1 VDSVVSQDEQALHA
15 QLEKVREKL
24 DFLARDLRAVDS
36 ELEGL
41 SKERGQYRLLHEACS
56 ALEDLSAAGAAGMFF
71 CERLAGGEGD
81 DHLRLVRS
89 RVDVF
94 QEHLGEVEGRR
105 QAVVEKIRY
114 QQENTDLLEE
124 DLCDAREREE
134 QRKLEWLIE
143 RELDDLPS
151 RPSVMPWS
159 GRDEDDARF
168 RKSLAASLLVSL
180 LLGLLL
186 PMIDLPLPEPW
197 KVDEVPERLARLIR
211 EERPL
216 PPPPPQR
223 EVSKPVEELLPEE
236 GTKPASQETPKPSA
250 EPKGILAFR
259 EKFSGLAQTRSS
271 TRLGAQARITKSGES
286 ASRRPER
293 SMVAT
298 HAPGSSGGINLAALS
313 RDVGGGDGQ
322 QLEGVQ
328 VARATSTIGGISGP
342 DRPLSDGPGLGRT
355 DEEIQ
360 IVFDRHK
367 AALYRLYNRELRR
380 DPTLSGQIVLRIR
393 IEPDGSVSLCELQA
407 SDMDAPQLSAKVVDR
422 VQTFDF
428 GAKEVSAVTILYP
441 IDFLPAT

>member
-1 VDSVVSQDEQALHA
+1 MDSVASQDEQALHA
-15 QLEKVREKL
+15 QLAKVREKL
-24 DFLARDLRAVDS
+24 DFLAGDLRAVDS

-56 ALEDLSAAGAAGMFF
+56 ALEDLSAAGAAGLFF
-71 CERLAGGEGD
+71 CERLAGAEGD
-81 DHLRLVRS
+81 DHLRLVRG

-134 QRKLEWLIE
+134 QRQLEWLIE

-159 GRDEDDARF
+159 GRDEEDARF
-168 RKSLAASLLVSL
+168 RQSLAASLLVSL

-197 KVDEVPERLARLIR
+197 KADEVPERLARLIR

-216 PPPPPQR
+216 PPPPPPPQR
-223 EVSKPVEELLPEE
+223 EESKPVEELLPEE

-259 EKFSGLAQTRSS
+259 EKFSGLAQT
-271 TRLGAQARITKSGES
+271 
-286 ASRRPER
+286 
-293 SMVAT
+293 
-298 HAPGSSGGINLAALS
+298 
-313 RDVGGGDGQ
+313 
-322 QLEGVQ
+322 
-328 VARATSTIGGISGP
+328 
-342 DRPLSDGPGLGRT
+342 
-355 DEEIQ
+355 
-360 IVFDRHK
+360 
-367 AALYRLYNRELRR
+367 
-380 DPTLSGQIVLRIR
+380 
-393 IEPDGSVSLCELQA
+393 
-407 SDMDAPQLSAKVVDR
+407 
-422 VQTFDF
+422 
-428 GAKEVSAVTILYP
+428 
-441 IDFLPAT
+441 